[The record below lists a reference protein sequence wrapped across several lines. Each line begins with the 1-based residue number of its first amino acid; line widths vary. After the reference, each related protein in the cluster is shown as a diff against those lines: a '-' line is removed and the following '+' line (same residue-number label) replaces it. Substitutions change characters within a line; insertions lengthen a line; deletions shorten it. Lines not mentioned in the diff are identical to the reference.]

1 MTVAELN
8 KKVDIIRNME
18 RSDGEIIDKL
28 IEVFDLQQEQI
39 KNLNKRIDLIAKKVG
54 LGDSGKDDDKVIT
67 ISKQEFLE
75 EAAKIGAEFLMKD
88 SPLNAAHFTMAAA
101 TMASVLFDMKKDECN
116 HPDKC
121 HECDKI
127 LTCRYWKKKEEK

>member
-1 MTVAELN
+1 MTVSELN
-8 KKVDIIRNME
+8 KKVDILEKME
-18 RSDGEIIDKL
+18 NTDGEMIKKL
-28 IEVFDLQQEQI
+28 TEISELQQEQI

-54 LGDSGKDDDKVIT
+54 LGDSEKDNKVIT

-101 TMASVLFDMKKDECN
+101 TMASVLFDMKKDECD

-127 LTCRYWKKKEEK
+127 LTCRYWKKKEQNE